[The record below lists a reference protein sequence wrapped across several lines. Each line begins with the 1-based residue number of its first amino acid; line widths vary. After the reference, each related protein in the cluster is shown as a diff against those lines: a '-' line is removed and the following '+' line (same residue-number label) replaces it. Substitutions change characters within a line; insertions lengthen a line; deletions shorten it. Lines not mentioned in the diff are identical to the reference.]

1 METLELPLP
10 VPAPPAPAPTRHG
23 FRLHPALDASKYE
36 MPGSLANVRR
46 WKAFCYL
53 GNNCEEKDAQQMQEV
68 GYVMISLV
76 DDTVIPIAR
85 GDEHHRG
92 YDLLHDFATGEYST
106 YAIPSPR
113 HGRRARP
120 APGAGLDIRPRDYV
134 PVWSHGTNYVYGPR
148 DIADMTEAL
157 RRWLSYGGRDGIV
170 IGSNDLRGKALSSSG
185 MVASG
190 GDFTVAPGTLAPIG
204 AEIYARFEKLS
215 ATVVTLGREPTGP
228 AMSDAFG
235 QTADLISMIEPFG
248 YQIGVNMEFRDGA
261 LARLKEARRSRDSQ
275 QLWELVFGFSG
286 IKNVMH
292 AYLRQETEKDSAW
305 SRDHLSSIWG
315 DRGLA
320 IDMLGRL

>member
-36 MPGSLANVRR
+36 MPGSLASVRR
-46 WKAFCYL
+46 WKAFCYV
-53 GNNCEEKDAQQMQEV
+53 GNDCEEKDAQQMQDV
-68 GYVMISLV
+68 GYVMVSLV

-92 YDLLHDFATGEYST
+92 YDLLHDFASGEYAT
-106 YAIPSPR
+106 YQMPSSR
-113 HGRRARP
+113 RGRKP
-120 APGAGLDIRPRDYV
+120 KPGPGLDIRARDYV
-134 PVWSHGTNYVYGPR
+134 PVWSHGTNYVYGPK
-148 DIADMTEAL
+148 DVADMTEAL

-170 IGSNDLRGKALSSSG
+170 IGANDLRGRALSSSG

-190 GDFTVAPGTLAPIG
+190 GDFTFAPGTLAPLG
-204 AEIYARFEKLS
+204 AEIYARLEKLS
-215 ATVVTLGREPTGP
+215 ATLVTLGREPTRP
-228 AMSDAFG
+228 AMSDAFR
-235 QTADLISMIEPFG
+235 QTADLMTMIEPFG
-248 YQIGVNMEFRDGA
+248 YQIGVSQEFRREA
-261 LARLKEARRSRDSQ
+261 LVRLKEARRSGDSQ
-275 QLWELVFGFSG
+275 KLWELVFGFSG

-292 AYLRQETEKDSAW
+292 VYLREETAKDWAW

-315 DRGLA
+315 DPGLA